1 MPMKVEAAVVTQRQT
16 VAEFN
21 TDSININGKTFPREI
36 VRNGYKGSG
45 VVSGDVYFSLASSK
59 VEGFAD
65 ATVVA
70 FNERAKK
77 FPVTRDPKNV
87 FSGFYEDCRSALLN
101 MDRQEDELVSACL
114 YASGRTVTVAG
125 NGDTGLFAL
134 RFSKCGRITV
144 EKAENTV
151 ADYNVAV
158 ISDVSE
164 NDIFMLLSPGA
175 VQVLTTKDIEDICKV
190 ADGSV
195 KRIVSLISKV
205 ALNNGAMSGVSV
217 IAVKVL
223 ETAAESELAS
233 VGFMPDFEAME
244 KLLYG
249 ENTEEKTEEA
259 QTVNEAEG
267 SSASEAVADEACED
281 VSASNESVET
291 AEEAELAE
299 MVEAVDV
306 VDADEQIE
314 VAAAEDTTEEVVE
327 KSAETVENADES
339 EALMAEETDND
350 EEAADAAVQ
359 NAKSDKKTRIVLFTI
374 LGIMFTVSV
383 VLIGLIVA
391 ELFADKLPVTENTT
405 LEETTVEENTTEEET
420 TEEETT
426 EEEAATEGDD
436 QTDAATNA
444 AAATT
449 QAAVTTTRSQQ
460 TTRAPAAE
468 TTAAAQT
475 TEAAVTEEATTAE
488 AVVNEQDTTS
498 APNSDETTTQ
508 TQTADESADV

>member
-1 MPMKVEAAVVTQRQT
+1 MPMKVEAAVVTQKQA

-36 VRNGYKGSG
+36 IRNGYKGSG

-114 YASGRTVTVAG
+114 YASGRTVTVAC

-164 NDIFMLLSPGA
+164 NDIYMLLSPGA
-175 VQVLTTKDIEDICKV
+175 VQVLTAKDIEDICKV

-223 ETAAESELAS
+223 ETAAEAELAS
-233 VGFMPDFEAME
+233 VGFMPDFDAME

-249 ENTEEKTEEA
+249 DGAEEANKEEKNENAEEGTAEAVSEAVESDYVESTETVVETAETAEMLEAVDAVQAEEA
-259 QTVNEAEG
+259 DVNNEAVEENDEAVTAVENAETAEEEKVEEDEG
-267 SSASEAVADEACED
+267 EEAVADMPA
-281 VSASNESVET
+281 
-291 AEEAELAE
+291 
-299 MVEAVDV
+299 
-306 VDADEQIE
+306 
-314 VAAAEDTTEEVVE
+314 
-327 KSAETVENADES
+327 
-339 EALMAEETDND
+339 
-350 EEAADAAVQ
+350 Q
-359 NAKSDKKTRIVLFTI
+359 NTSSDKKTRIMLFTI

-383 VLIGLIVA
+383 VLIGLIFA
-391 ELFADKLPVTENTT
+391 ELFSDKKPVTDIDESTS
-405 LEETTVEENTTEEET
+405 LEETTVEEASSEEET
-420 TEEETT
+420 SEELTT
-426 EEEAATEGDD
+426 EEEAATEAE
-436 QTDAATNA
+436 QTTAGAAVN
-444 AAATT
+444 TT
-449 QAAVTTTRSQQ
+449 QSAVTTTRSQQ
-460 TTRAPAAE
+460 TTRAPEVQTTRAPAVE
-468 TTAAAQT
+468 TTDASTTAEQT
-475 TEAAVTEEATTAE
+475 TEAASTEAEAGEPEATSEQSNEEVTTGTTAAEEA
-488 AVVNEQDTTS
+488 
-498 APNSDETTTQ
+498 
-508 TQTADESADV
+508 ADA